1 MIPGDDAN
9 QSQLKKVNTRIT
21 YNAVT
26 KINKRKPENTYEC
39 PARQKT
45 TPQMDYKHPTDKHLY

>member
-1 MIPGDDAN
+1 M
-9 QSQLKKVNTRIT
+9 IT